1 MKPKLYKFQKED
13 VAAYHAFGGC
23 VLNGNDVG
31 LGKTLESY
39 AYACEIPHARPIIVV
54 CPASL
59 KTQWKEEAARW
70 SLTAVVLSGKQP
82 VIYPSYRK
90 KDVIII
96 NYDILEKWLPF
107 LKNLNP
113 QIIIMDEAHMISGI
127 NSART
132 RYCTALCKG
141 VPHRQALTGSPILH
155 RPWELYPMLHIV
167 RPDVWNSP
175 FSYGME
181 FCEAAQD
188 RGDWQFKGAE
198 KLDVLHRRLRKHLLI
213 RRTQAEVMP
222 DLPPKRRL
230 ILPIEIEKPEE
241 YAHAEMDLIS
251 WLSTYDIA
259 KAKRAQRAL
268 RFVKFGYLKRL
279 AVKLKMKMVLDW
291 IDNYLKS
298 TDRKLILGVIHR
310 NSWPHTIPIIEERYT
325 GKCVSIHGGKTTAQ
339 RDAAKHQFNND
350 PTCRIIELQ
359 IQAGGVG
366 LNLQG
371 LGRDVAMIEL
381 PWSPGY
387 VKQLI
392 GRAHRIGTLDAVN
405 VFFLI
410 AWGTIERRL
419 CELIQSRQEMSDRIL
434 EGVPVNEESLS
445 IFDELTK
452 TLAERTKC

>member
-1 MKPKLYKFQKED
+1 MKPTLYKFQKSG
-13 VAAYHAFGGC
+13 VQQLHNFGGC
-23 VLNGNDVG
+23 ALLADDVG
-31 LGKTLESY
+31 LGKTIQAY
-39 AYACEIPHARPIIVV
+39 AYACDLPNARPIIVV

-59 KTQWKEEAARW
+59 KTQWKEEAAKW
-70 SLTAVVLSGKQP
+70 KLSAVVLSGRKP
-82 VIYPSYRK
+82 IVYPSYRR
-90 KDVIII
+90 KDVVII
-96 NYDILEKWLPF
+96 NYHILEKWLSF
-107 LKNLNP
+107 LKSLNP
-113 QIIIMDEAHMISGI
+113 QIIIIDEGHEISGI

-132 RYCTALCKG
+132 RFCTQLSKG
-141 VPHRQALTGSPILH
+141 IPHRLILTGSPILH
-155 RPWELYPMLHIV
+155 RPWELYPLLHII

-175 FSYGME
+175 FSFGME
-181 FCEAAQD
+181 FCGGEIE
-188 RGDWQFKGAE
+188 RGDWAFKGAE
-198 KLDVLHRRLRKHLLI
+198 KMDVLNKRLRRHLMI

-230 ILPIEIEKPEE
+230 ILPLEIEKPEE
-241 YAHAEMDLIS
+241 YAHAELDLIA

-310 NSWPHTIPIIEERYT
+310 NSWPNTIPVIEERY
-325 GKCVSIHGGKTTAQ
+325 GELCVSIHGGKSTIQ
-339 RDAAKHQFNND
+339 RDAAKNQFNND
-350 PTCRIIELQ
+350 PLCRIIALQ

-381 PWSPGY
+381 PWSPGH

-392 GRAHRIGTLDAVN
+392 GRAHRIGTLDPVN
-405 VFFLI
+405 VYFLI

-419 CELIQSRQEMSDRIL
+419 CELIQTRQEMSDRIL
-434 EGVPVNEESLS
+434 EGVPVNAESLS
-445 IFDELTK
+445 IFDELQALMT
-452 TLAERTKC
+452 ERTK